1 MRKVYAASIIWK
13 SVLGGGII
21 AEGDKMTYRTGK
33 LLIPEKIKNLEMKY
47 CDIQSI
53 ICGRI
58 LFFPTIKV
66 VLPEESYKFIVF
78 NRKGLLKNINLN
90 HLRKN

>member
-13 SVLGGGII
+13 GVLGGGII
-21 AEGDKMTYRTGK
+21 TEDDKMTYRTGK
-33 LLIPEKIKNLEMKY
+33 LLIPEKY

-58 LFFPTIKV
+58 LLFPTIEV

-78 NRKGLLKNINLN
+78 NRKGLLNNINLN
-90 HLRKN
+90 HLRKK

>member
-13 SVLGGGII
+13 GVLGGGII
-21 AEGDKMTYRTGK
+21 TEDDKMTYRTGK

-58 LFFPTIKV
+58 LLFPTIEV

-90 HLRKN
+90 HLRKK